1 MPFNENASGVYV
13 IAATPFHTDGRLDV
27 PSIDRLTD
35 YYLESGVAGIT
46 VLGVMGEAPKLDAA
60 ESIALVRQVV
70 KRAAKVPVVVGV
82 TSPGFAPM
90 RALAR
95 EAIEAGASAV
105 MIAPPNTLRTD
116 DAVVAYY
123 ASAAEALGADVP
135 FVVQD
140 YPLGFSVVMTPE
152 VLRRIVTDNPSC
164 RMLKVEDWPSL
175 EKISALRKLEL
186 DGRMKHVSIL
196 TGNGALFVDFEL
208 ERGSDGV
215 MSGYAFTEVMVE
227 LVKLAKAGRRDAAH
241 DLFDAH
247 LPLIRYEQQPGVGLA
262 VRKYLLRK
270 RGVIASDVQ
279 RKPGAS
285 LSVTARAEVDYLL
298 ARAERASAAAGYA
311 RPTAV
316 A

>member
-1 MPFNENASGVYV
+1 MPFDENASGVYT
-13 IAATPFHTDGRLDV
+13 IAATPFHPDGRLDTA
-27 PSIDRLTD
+27 SIDSLTEF
-35 YYLESGVAGIT
+35 YLGCGVAGIT

-60 ESIALVRQVV
+60 ESIDLVRRVV
-70 KRAAKVPVVVGV
+70 KRAGKVPIVVGV

-95 EAIEAGASAV
+95 EAMEAGAAGV
-105 MIAPPNTLRTD
+105 MIAPPSTLRTD

-123 ASAAEALGADVP
+123 AHAREAIGEDVP

-140 YPLGFSVVMTPE
+140 YPLGFSVVMSVE

-175 EKISALRKLEL
+175 EKISAIRGLEQ
-186 DGRMKHVSIL
+186 DGKMRHVSIL
-196 TGNGALFVDFEL
+196 TGNGAIFVDFEL

-215 MSGYAFTEVMVE
+215 MSGYAFPEVMVE
-227 LVKLAKAGRRDAAH
+227 LVKLAKAGKRDAAH

-262 VRKYLLRK
+262 VRKYILRK
-270 RGVIASDVQ
+270 RGVIASDAQ
-279 RKPGAS
+279 RRPAAS
-285 LSVTARAEVDYLL
+285 LSAAARSEVDYLL
-298 ARAERASAAAGYA
+298 ARVARVDQRALLKSES
-311 RPTAV
+311 
-316 A
+316 